1 VHAVLRSYITSG
13 IAIVGISVIAVTPI
27 AATPHDIKIENP
39 AVQLTATPFAE
50 YEELFNKSLDNIQ
63 GLIALA
69 LKPPPPPSE
78 IPFTLESLIA
88 GLFDVS
94 ANVAA
99 FQNEISGLPGQVQAL
114 QQITQ
119 MYLQA
124 ASHELQAGNT
134 EVALQIVLYAAL
146 SDAGS
151 IVSVATYPLT
161 LLGPDFEEVAP
172 VFAEAILN
180 AAVAPAVSAVAAS
193 GEVAQNVLDELK
205 AGDPQ
210 DVLGD
215 LIAAPAVVTDG
226 FLNGTKLET
235 GVFGTVDIPGILTA
249 TTLQDAEGPGPISLA
264 IQFVQIARTLL
275 TPTAATAL
283 SPTATQDTV
292 KSFNLDVN
300 QDVPPAVPPSI
311 EKSTTSEDLKIQPK
325 GNILDTDEV
334 TNSGVDSS
342 KANAHRPRLLG
353 NDTGTEAGSSPT
365 AKSMGKGIQ
374 GIRDTVRNVVKG
386 LTGSGRQDEG
396 ADSSNNAKGAG

>member
-1 VHAVLRSYITSG
+1 VHAALRSYVTSG
-13 IAIVGISVIAVTPI
+13 IAIVGVSVIAVAPI
-27 AATPHDIKIENP
+27 AATPREIKIENP
-39 AVQLTATPFAE
+39 AVQLTASPFDA
-50 YEELFNKSLDNIQ
+50 YQTLFTNSLENIQ

-78 IPFTLESLIA
+78 IPFTINSLIT

-94 ANVAA
+94 ANIAA

-124 ASHELQAGNT
+124 ASQELQTGNT

-146 SDAGS
+146 SGAGS
-151 IVSVATYPLT
+151 VASVATYPLT

-180 AAVAPAVSAVAAS
+180 AAVAPGVSAVAAG
-193 GEVAQNVLDELK
+193 GEVAQNVLDDLN

-215 LIAAPAVVTDG
+215 LIAAPAVVTNG
-226 FLNGTKLET
+226 FLNGATLET

-249 TTLQDAEGPGPISLA
+249 KTLQDAEGPGPISLA

-275 TPTAATAL
+275 TPTAATAATAL
-283 SPTATQDTV
+283 SPTATQGTV
-292 KSFNLDVN
+292 KTFNLDV
-300 QDVPPAVPPSI
+300 PPAAQPSI
-311 EKSTTSEDLKIQPK
+311 EKSTPSEDLTNQRKD
-325 GNILDTDEV
+325 NTLDTDEV
-334 TNSGVDSS
+334 TNSGLDTS
-342 KANAHRPRLLG
+342 KVNTHRPRLFG
-353 NDTGTEAGSSPT
+353 DDSGSEAGSSPT
-365 AKSMGKGIQ
+365 PKSVGKGIQ
-374 GIRDTVRNVVKG
+374 GIGDTVRNVVKG
-386 LTGSGRQDEG
+386 LTGKGRQDEG
-396 ADSSNNAKGAG
+396 ADSSGNAKGAA